1 MAPTLYTVKLAEG
14 EENLATAAQKLRI
27 GPADLDPEFG
37 VVPVA
42 PAEGLYAVL
51 VVGTASPATDGATTD
66 GPFANPPI
74 ATFGPP
80 ER

>member
-1 MAPTLYTVKLAEG
+1 MYTVKLATG
-14 EENLATAAQKLRI
+14 EENLATAAQKLRVE
-27 GPADLDPEFG
+27 PADLDPEFG

-51 VVGTASPATDGATTD
+51 VVGTAPPETDGATTD

-74 ATFGPP
+74 TTFGPP
-80 ER
+80 EK

>member
-1 MAPTLYTVKLAEG
+1 MAQTIYTVKLAAG
-14 EENLATAAQKLRI
+14 EENLATAAQKLRVE
-27 GPADLDPEFG
+27 PADLDPDFG

-42 PAEGLYAVL
+42 PTEGLYAVL
-51 VVGTASPATDGATTD
+51 VVGAASPETDGATTD
-66 GPFANPPI
+66 GPFSNPPI